1 MNLENPN
8 KLKWKQQYIRKYR
21 DLLGI
26 SNLKVSEAQPMD
38 NHITPGYLDHI
49 DRVSKQRSQS
59 MKYNDESFQS
69 RNSSYSVNRKLSE
82 MNSTKIYSAAEMNQI
97 IKHAKLCGL
106 LHNKPQVSPFQ
117 SQHQPLLEQNR
128 KHFEEVRNLQKSWH
142 YSKIRQQEQNL
153 QFNRIP
159 MEQHYQFKL
168 NHKRR
173 DLNIQRLI
181 QEQKT
186 LYQSNNTQAIEATLS
201 SGQD

>member
-8 KLKWKQQYIRKYR
+8 KLKWKQLYIKKYR

-38 NHITPGYLDHI
+38 NHITPSYLDHI

-59 MKYNDESFQS
+59 MKCNDESFQS

-106 LHNKPQVSPFQ
+106 LHNNKP
-117 SQHQPLLEQNR
+117 QHQPLLEQNR
-128 KHFEEVRNLQKSWH
+128 KYFEEVRNLQKSWH
-142 YSKIRQQEQNL
+142 YSKIRQQEQNI

-186 LYQSNNTQAIEATLS
+186 IYLSHNTQAIEATVS

>member
-59 MKYNDESFQS
+59 MKCNDESFQS

-106 LHNKPQVSPFQ
+106 LHNKPQ
-117 SQHQPLLEQNR
+117 HQPLLEQNR
-128 KHFEEVRNLQKSWH
+128 KYFEEVRNLQKSWH

-168 NHKRR
+168 NHRRR